1 MKTRLTLKP
10 GQKGTKQLTDK
21 YGDALLCVRF
31 RYDDET
37 GKRFKTVEL
46 IVEQGDW
53 TPPVPRYEPD
63 VLVPLRID
71 ASNMPLRVRVKAA
84 GGRWF
89 PEELLWY
96 VKYGAIAGGPLEKH
110 IYVDNKD
117 KLKNKNKD
125 IHVDNRQVSTYR

>member
-21 YGDALLCVRF
+21 YGDALLCIRF

-46 IVEQGDW
+46 IVEQTDW
-53 TPPVPRYEPD
+53 IPPPPRYD
-63 VLVPLRID
+63 SDILVPLRID
-71 ASNMPLRVRVKAA
+71 VSNFSLRAKVKAA
-84 GGRWF
+84 GGKWF

-96 VKYGAIAGGPLEKH
+96 VKYGAIVGGPLEKH
-110 IYVDNKD
+110 IYVDY
-117 KLKNKNKD
+117 KNKFKK
-125 IHVDNRQVSTYR
+125 HKKHL